1 MGSGNPVY
9 PVLAGFIKTNKKLDF
24 SYKTRWMKLPF
35 KKVLGKI
42 PSVPKKRYAGSY
54 PEQISYQLTNM
65 GIQKNVPKKQ
75 KVKFLSLTCLF
86 TKREF
91 NGTHK
96 DFSINYTSSKKHGKT
111 IFSF

>member
-42 PSVPKKRYAGSY
+42 PSVPKKTVCRV
-54 PEQISYQLTNM
+54 ISRADFIPVDQY
-65 GIQKNVPKKQ
+65 GHPKKCPQ
-75 KVKFLSLTCLF
+75 K
-86 TKREF
+86 TK
-91 NGTHK
+91 
-96 DFSINYTSSKKHGKT
+96 S
-111 IFSF
+111 